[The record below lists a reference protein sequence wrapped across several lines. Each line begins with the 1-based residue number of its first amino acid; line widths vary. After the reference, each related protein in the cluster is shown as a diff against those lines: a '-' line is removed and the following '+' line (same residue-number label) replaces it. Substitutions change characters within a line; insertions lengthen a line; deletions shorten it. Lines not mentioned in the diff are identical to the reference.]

1 VSTISE
7 NTIAQS
13 AVGGD
18 SNSEG
23 QYSFD
28 FEYIGLQIAVTDNQ
42 SEGSLRPADGA
53 TVYDHFR
60 PAIRADITATI
71 PLEVAEDGTILT
83 KFNYV
88 DTATFS
94 LLNADGSYQF
104 KGLPVYFQ
112 DDYPGLPIAPIGVNA
127 IGDIQYEGPQNFQP
141 GLVELTIDVEEDI
154 IKSTSRITQ
163 GDLEIAVVDN
173 DDGRAAYVRPEDGK
187 EEWPWFRP
195 ALQVDRVYVT
205 PLSFAALAGD
215 DTAYFFASAGIDRLP
230 NYAGLPISPI
240 SVNAIGT
247 LQYEGVMDYQPSIGQ
262 LDLADADTVSSVHA
276 YADSAALDIAVDWND
291 GPGVVRDSDGKIEYP
306 YFRPTL
312 EVDRSYVPFKSLAVI
327 SEEYK
332 FEYSIDYQILTG
344 SGIPIGPLSLWSIAE
359 EQQIPGALANFVSI
373 QDTIA
378 LEIAAT
384 SELGTNRLEYEFLNE
399 TVALEIDET
408 GTIFA
413 VYPRTETTALEIEAS
428 DTVGKKFVYDDT
440 AQFALI
446 TPTSIVSISA
456 TVEVTPL
463 LIGVTSV
470 IEKVYNIVTT
480 VELELETSQAETN
493 VRYNIPTDTITTEID
508 ADDSI
513 STTYKPRQGF
523 NPVEVLSVSSSY
535 RLSSQS
541 VYEYVLEFSSTNSP
555 FVNDMIANINTAV
568 NETGYDLNDN
578 EVYITFWKAGV
589 IQHAIRHLS
598 NSQTVLGTRSYY
610 NYDKPRATAITR
622 NGKQAILLDTNPR
635 GLSFVAATFN
645 NQTYNLTTSGFQF
658 DEIRYYQGDPANLDD
673 MLLWS
678 TSVARD
684 IEVEADASAGLIYN
698 YTDYTQ
704 NLGELEI
711 DATSPHLVSYIGLD
725 NTAELEIGTTFT
737 TKTLY
742 DFVDTGAFIKG
753 GATGIVVTLGSIDT
767 TPLVIGDADAFEIL
781 YNYTDYTHN
790 LGELELGDA
799 ATQTVLFNYTDYTH
813 NLGELEIDASDVS
826 TQSYAST
833 TTGAL
838 EIDASDVS
846 TQSYAITTTGAL
858 EIDALYPFEI
868 TVTVSDTGTLEIS
881 ETGVTN
887 IIYNYADSTSLE
899 IEETHTT
906 STTHVFADSATFIK
920 LGATDTD
927 IIYDIEDTTNLE
939 IEASEVLKVIY
950 DIEDTAN
957 LEIAASDT
965 IVQIFEFDDDAI
977 FKALV
982 AVDEDIIRNVQT
994 TIALEIEASD
1004 TIVQI
1009 FEFDDDAI
1017 FKALVVVDEDIIRNV
1032 QTTGALE
1039 IAASDTIVQIFEF
1052 DDDAIFKALVAVD
1065 EDIIRNI
1072 QTTVALEIE
1081 SSEVLNIIYDYP
1093 TFEAELE
1100 IDITQAIGITETST
1114 GVLIVGST
1122 STQSIAY
1129 NFDDS
1134 VDFVKLG
1141 AVDTSFTTNRDALVE
1156 LEIATTS
1163 VEKVIYNYVDDAEL
1177 GVVTASD
1184 QQIIYVFADVEFV
1197 TFNAIQTQSST
1208 LNSVETPL
1216 IEVEVDGPHN
1226 QLYALPVTTGELELD
1241 ALATVAKT
1249 FNFEDT
1255 VELGVLGATDTEFIY
1270 NFENVEFV
1278 SFAATEDI
1286 DVIYNIDSTTA
1297 TELSDSSTQSS
1308 TRQFID
1314 DADFVTF
1321 VAASTEIMVNIDN
1334 EGELGFAATDE
1345 IDVIFNFTPQA
1356 FLETEVQDNI
1366 NQSVS
1371 RRTTAPLEFS
1381 SITNQYY
1388 YTKFKQIYAN
1398 DTIEIVLKGEGDGL
1412 KVSGQTQE
1420 PSRQIWIG

>member
-1 VSTISE
+1 MSTISE

-28 FEYIGLQIAVTDNQ
+28 FEYVGLQIAVTDNQ
-42 SEGSLRPADGA
+42 SEGSLRTDDGA

-60 PAIRADITATI
+60 PAIRAESTATI
-71 PLEVAEDGTILT
+71 PLEVAEDGTIST
-83 KFNYV
+83 KFDYV

-104 KGLPVYFQ
+104 NGLPVYFQ

-141 GLVELTIDVEEDI
+141 GLVELTIGGEDTT

-173 DDGRAAYVRPEDGK
+173 DDGRAAYVRPEDGL

-195 ALQVDRVYVT
+195 ALQVDRVYT
-205 PLSFAALAGD
+205 TSLSFAALAGD

-262 LDLADADTVSSVHA
+262 LNLADADTVSSVHA
-276 YADSAALDIAVDWND
+276 YADTASLDIAVDWND
-291 GPGVVRDSDGKIEYP
+291 GPGVVRDSDGKTEYP
-306 YFRPTL
+306 YFRPAL
-312 EVDRSYVPFKSLAVI
+312 EVDRSYVPFKSLAAI

-332 FEYSIDYQILTG
+332 FEYSIEYQTQTG

-384 SELGTNRLEYEFLNE
+384 SELGTNRNEYEFPNE

-440 AQFALI
+440 AQFALL
-446 TPTSIVSISA
+446 TPTSIVSISG

-463 LIGVTSV
+463 SLQASSVDTKSFNIITTAALELDTSQSNVGVTYAYP
-470 IEKVYNIVTT
+470 I
-480 VELELETSQAETN
+480 
-493 VRYNIPTDTITTEID
+493 DTIANEID
-508 ADDSI
+508 ASEDIDNI
-513 STTYKPRQGF
+513 YQPVQGF
-523 NPVEVLSVSSSY
+523 TPTHTFSVASSDRRIISPGNPT
-535 RLSSQS
+535 
-541 VYEYVLEFSSTNSP
+541 VYEYLLELDST
-555 FVNDMIANINTAV
+555 DADKLTEIINEFNNAV
-568 NETGYDLNDN
+568 TRTGYDLNDN
-578 EVYITFWKAGV
+578 EVYLTFWKQGS
-589 IQHAIRHLS
+589 IQYAVRHLTS
-598 NSQTVLGTRSYY
+598 SVTVLGTRSYY
-610 NYDKPRATAITR
+610 NYDTPRAQQSII
-622 NGKQAILLDTNPR
+622 NNKQHIVIDTNPR
-635 GLSFVAATFN
+635 GLSWVAATYDN
-645 NQTYNLTTSGFQF
+645 VSYNLTTTGFEF
-658 DEIRYYQGDPANLDD
+658 DEIRYYQGDPANSDEI
-673 MLLWS
+673 LLWTASVSRELFIEGSS
-678 TSVARD
+678 TT
-684 IEVEADASAGLIYN
+684 GTLFN
-698 YTDYTQ
+698 YTDYTH

-725 NTAELEIGTTFT
+725 NTAELEIDTTFT

-799 ATQTVLFNYTDYTH
+799 ATQTVLINYTDYTH

-826 TQSYAST
+826 VQSYTRST
-833 TTGAL
+833 TG
-838 EIDASDVS
+838 E
-846 TQSYAITTTGAL
+846 L

-868 TVTVSDTGTLEIS
+868 TVAVSDTGALEIS
-881 ETGVTN
+881 ETDVTN

-920 LGATDTD
+920 LGATDAD
-927 IIYDIEDTTNLE
+927 IIYDVEDTTNLE
-939 IEASEVLKVIY
+939 I
-950 DIEDTAN
+950 
-957 LEIAASDT
+957 AASDA
-965 IVQIFEFDDDAI
+965 IVQIFDFDDDAI

-994 TIALEIEASD
+994 TGALEIEASD
-1004 TIVQI
+1004 
-1009 FEFDDDAI
+1009 
-1017 FKALVVVDEDIIRNV
+1017 
-1032 QTTGALE
+1032 
-1039 IAASDTIVQIFEF
+1039 
-1052 DDDAIFKALVAVD
+1052 
-1065 EDIIRNI
+1065 
-1072 QTTVALEIE
+1072 
-1081 SSEVLNIIYDYP
+1081 VLNIIYDYP

-1100 IDITQAIGITETST
+1100 IDPSSSEENTFAFADTELLELEASANVSRTF
-1114 GVLIVGST
+1114 V
-1122 STQSIAY
+1122 Y
-1129 NFDDS
+1129 DDTAE
-1134 VDFVKLG
+1134 FVKLG

-1197 TFNAIQTQSST
+1197 TFDATQTQSST

-1226 QLYALPVTTGELELD
+1226 QLHAIPATTVELELD

-1255 VELGVLGATDTEFIY
+1255 AELGVLGATDTEFIY

-1278 SFAATEDI
+1278 SFGATEDI
-1286 DVIYNIDSTTA
+1286 DVIYNINSTTA

-1345 IDVIFNFTPQA
+1345 VDVIFNFTPQA

-1398 DTIEIVLKGEGDGL
+1398 DTVEIVLKGEGDGL